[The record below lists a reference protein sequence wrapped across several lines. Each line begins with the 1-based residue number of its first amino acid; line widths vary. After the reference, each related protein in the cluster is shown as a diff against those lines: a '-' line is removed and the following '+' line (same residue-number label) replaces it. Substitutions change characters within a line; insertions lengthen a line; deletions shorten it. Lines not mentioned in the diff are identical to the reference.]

1 MKEKEAETKLITKF
15 ELSVPQEEYLQIYHE
30 FFVLK
35 WNWTD
40 IALYHECSKSKVT
53 TALEWVIKNRLEIPS
68 KNLIKGAIDALLVRL
83 KSNQEMYDTEI
94 KKKRYRDNMFVISLT
109 REIREDEKT
118 LYKLQEVYN
127 DEDSN
132 KDTPTTVQV
141 LQLITGA
148 TKIETLSKESG
159 SKKIKKVSRIIK
171 GDETVSENF

>member
-1 MKEKEAETKLITKF
+1 
-15 ELSVPQEEYLQIYHE
+15 
-30 FFVLK
+30 
-35 WNWTD
+35 
-40 IALYHECSKSKVT
+40 
-53 TALEWVIKNRLEIPS
+53 
-68 KNLIKGAIDALLVRL
+68 
-83 KSNQEMYDTEI
+83 
-94 KKKRYRDNMFVISLT
+94 MFVISLT